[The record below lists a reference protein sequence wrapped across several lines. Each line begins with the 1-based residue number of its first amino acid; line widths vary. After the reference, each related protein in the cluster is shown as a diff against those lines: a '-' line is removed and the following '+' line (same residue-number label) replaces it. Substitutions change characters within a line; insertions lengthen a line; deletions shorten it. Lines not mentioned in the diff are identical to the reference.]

1 MRLLVIGGGG
11 REHALVWKI
20 NQSPRVEKIFAI
32 PGNGGM
38 AEIAECRPDLSIGK
52 ELVDWAGAENIDLVV
67 IGPEAPL
74 VAGLADDF
82 KAAGLAV
89 FGPGREA
96 ALLEGSKSFAKEVME
111 AAGAPTARSRDFTD
125 FQAAR
130 DYLAEL
136 EPPYVIKA
144 DGLAAGK
151 GVTIAPD
158 METAEAA
165 LRECLVDEKFG
176 EAGSKVV
183 IEDFLSGQEVSVLAF
198 VDGETVSV
206 MPPAQDYKRIGD
218 GDRGPNTGGMGAY
231 SPVPFFDA
239 AGQRDAVERVI
250 KPVVKELASRGIDYK
265 GVLYAGLIIGDE
277 GIKVLEFNVRF
288 GDPETQVLLP
298 RLQTDLVDI
307 MEACAG
313 GRLATVEP
321 VWSTKKCLTVVMASK
336 GYPDSA
342 HTGDEISGLAEAG
355 GLSDVTVFHAGTKEE
370 NGRIVTSGGRVLNVT
385 ALGETFAEARDRA
398 YEAAGRISFAGV
410 QRRIDIGL
418 RVVE

>member
-20 NQSPRVEKIFAI
+20 KQSPRVEKIFVV

-38 AEIAECRPDLSIGK
+38 AEIAECRPDLSVGT
-52 ELVDWAGAENIDLVV
+52 ELVDWAGAEAIDLVV

-82 KAAGLAV
+82 TAAGLAV

-96 ALLEGSKSFAKEVME
+96 ARLEGSKCLAKEVME
-111 AAGAPTARSRDFTD
+111 AAGVPTAGSRDFTD
-125 FQAAR
+125 FQVAR
-130 DYLAEL
+130 DYLDEQ
-136 EPPYVIKA
+136 EPPFVIKA

-151 GVTIAPD
+151 GVTIAMD
-158 METAEAA
+158 IETAEAA
-165 LRECLVDEKFG
+165 LRECLVDERFG
-176 EAGSKVV
+176 EAGNKVV

-206 MPPAQDYKRIGD
+206 MPAAQDYKRIGD

-239 AGQRDAVERVI
+239 AGQHDAVERVI
-250 KPVVKELASRGIDYK
+250 KPIVKELRARGIEYK
-265 GVLYAGLIIGDE
+265 GILYAGLMVGE
-277 GIKVLEFNVRF
+277 NETKVLEFNVRF

-307 MEACAG
+307 MEACAA
-313 GRLATVEP
+313 GRLATVDP
-321 VWSTKKCLTVVMASK
+321 VWSTKKCLAVVMASA
-336 GYPDSA
+336 GYPDSPQ
-342 HTGDEISGLAEAG
+342 TGDEIFGREQAG
-355 GLSDVTVFHAGTKEE
+355 ELDDVTVFHAGTKDE
-370 NGRIVTSGGRVLNVT
+370 NGQIVTSGGRVLNVT
-385 ALGETFAEARDRA
+385 ALGETFAQARDRA
-398 YEAAGRISFAGV
+398 YEVAAQITFNGAQKRA
-410 QRRIDIGL
+410 DIGL
-418 RVVE
+418 RVVQ

>member
-20 NQSPRVEKIFAI
+20 NQSPRVEKVFVV

-38 AEIAECRPDLSIGK
+38 AEIAECRPDLSVGR
-52 ELVDWAGAENIDLVV
+52 ELVDWASVEQIDLVV

-96 ALLEGSKSFAKEVME
+96 ARLEGSKSFAKEVME

-130 DYLAEL
+130 DYLAGLEL
-136 EPPYVIKA
+136 PYVIKA

-151 GVTIAPD
+151 GVTIAASIE
-158 METAEAA
+158 MAEAA
-165 LRECLVDEKFG
+165 LRECLVDERFG

-183 IEDFLSGQEVSVLAF
+183 IEEFLSGQEVSVLAF

-231 SPVPFFDA
+231 SPVPFFNA
-239 AGQRDAVERVI
+239 AGQHDAVERVI
-250 KPVVKELASRGIDYK
+250 KPVVKELAARGIDYK
-265 GVLYAGLIIGDE
+265 GVLYAGLMAGED

-313 GRLATVEP
+313 GRLAAVEP
-321 VWSTKKCLTVVMASK
+321 VWSPKKCLTVVMASE
-336 GYPDSA
+336 GYPDSPR
-342 HTGDEISGLAEAG
+342 TGDEISGL
-355 GLSDVTVFHAGTKEE
+355 D
-370 NGRIVTSGGRVLNVT
+370 
-385 ALGETFAEARDRA
+385 
-398 YEAAGRISFAGV
+398 EAAGRIFFAGC
-410 QRRIDIGL
+410 QRRADIGL